1 MTWDKIT
8 KGVLA
13 VMGAIAGLFGGWN
26 TVLTLLAVAMV
37 LDYISGLIVAWTGR
51 SPKSETGGVSSRVGF
66 IGLAKKAF
74 ILLIVLL
81 ATLIDRAIGNETLI
95 FQMATA
101 FYYFANEGISIL
113 ENAALMGVPFPEKV
127 KSALEE
133 LKESKTARRTD
144 DGGE

>member
-8 KGVLA
+8 KGALA
-13 VMGAIAGLFGGWN
+13 LVGAVSGLFGGWN
-26 TVLTLLAVAMV
+26 TVLTLLVVAMM
-37 LDYISGLIVAWTGR
+37 LDYLSGLIVAWTGH

-74 ILLIVLL
+74 ILLVVLL
-81 ATLIDRAIGNETLI
+81 ATLLDRAIGNETMI

-113 ENAALMGVPFPEKV
+113 ENAALLGVPFPAKI
-127 KSALEE
+127 KGALEE
-133 LKESKTARRTD
+133 LRDKGTDKMGNKE
-144 DGGE
+144 GL